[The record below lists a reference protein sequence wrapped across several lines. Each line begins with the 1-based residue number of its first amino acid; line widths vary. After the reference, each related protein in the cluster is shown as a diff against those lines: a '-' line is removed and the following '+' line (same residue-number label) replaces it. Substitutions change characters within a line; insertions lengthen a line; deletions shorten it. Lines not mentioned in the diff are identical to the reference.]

1 MLLKEKRKKLL
12 LNELIIIAILGF
24 LIVLIAFLIFTI

>member
-24 LIVLIAFLIFTI
+24 LIVLITFLIFTI